1 MDGIKRIRKEIKELR
16 GSEEPDINLFPSEEN
31 IRQWSAFIKAPDET
45 PFAGGKHTWHIAS
58 RSLSPNISSVLL
70 CGCTGTDVCEGVYEI
85 VIELGPQY
93 PVVPPSMRFETK
105 IFHPN
110 VHFKDGTI
118 CLDIL
123 KKEWTPAWG
132 LQSACRAV
140 IALLSDPQADSP
152 LNCDAGN
159 MIRAGDMLAYTSM
172 ARMYKSEYALVQMPE
187 KRL

>member
-1 MDGIKRIRKEIKELR
+1 MY
-16 GSEEPDINLFPSEEN
+16 
-31 IRQWSAFIKAPDET
+31 Q
-45 PFAGGKHTWHIAS
+45 IA
-58 RSLSPNISSVLL
+58 
-70 CGCTGTDVCEGVYEI
+70 
-85 VIELGPQY
+85 IELGPQY
-93 PVVPPSMRFETK
+93 PVMPPNMKFETK

-110 VHFKDGTI
+110 VHFKDGSI

-172 ARMYKSEYALVQMPE
+172 ARMYNSEHALSQMPE
-187 KRL
+187 RKL

>member
-1 MDGIKRIRKEIKELR
+1 MDGIKRIRKEIKEIR
-16 GSEEPDINLFPSEEN
+16 GSQDDDIVLRPSEEN
-31 IRQWSAFIKAPDET
+31 IREWTAFIKGPEDT
-45 PFAGGKHTWHIAS
+45 PFAGGVYQIA
-58 RSLSPNISSVLL
+58 
-70 CGCTGTDVCEGVYEI
+70 
-85 VIELGPQY
+85 IELGTRY

-110 VHFKDGTI
+110 VHFADGSI

-123 KKEWTPAWG
+123 KEGKWTPAWG

-159 MIRAGDMLAYTSM
+159 MIRAGDMIAYNSM
-172 ARMYKSEYALVQMPE
+172 ARMYTCEHALGQLP
-187 KRL
+187 KHTL